1 MVDQPAYPGMPRWVK
16 ISGIIVG
23 VMILLAAILIFF
35 GIGGPHGPGRHPS
48 PADIGSQRSP
58 TGDGQ

>member
-35 GIGGPHGPGRHPS
+35 GIGGPHG
-48 PADIGSQRSP
+48 ARSP
-58 TGDGQ
+58 PFAC